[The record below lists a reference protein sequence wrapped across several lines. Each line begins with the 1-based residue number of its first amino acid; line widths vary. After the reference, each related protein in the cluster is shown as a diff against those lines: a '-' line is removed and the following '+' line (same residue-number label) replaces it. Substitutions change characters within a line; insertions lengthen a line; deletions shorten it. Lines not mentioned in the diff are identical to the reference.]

1 MLVHTICTHVI
12 NHTMLINIYDVSIF
26 SLTQTSKSL
35 YKRRVWSRENKME
48 DIIGNILLFGQYTF
62 FHLFNL
68 YLYYIICIHITL
80 FSIAVL
86 KNKDTFK
93 GVVQWVAACL
103 RNILKTMLDPITN
116 PENNLANPLSN
127 I

>member
-1 MLVHTICTHVI
+1 MGD
-12 NHTMLINIYDVSIF
+12 N
-26 SLTQTSKSL
+26 
-35 YKRRVWSRENKME
+35 
-48 DIIGNILLFGQYTF
+48 IGNILLFNQYSF

-86 KNKDTFK
+86 KNKDISK
-93 GVVQWVAACL
+93 GVIKWVAACL
-103 RNILKTMLDPITN
+103 RNVLKTMLDPIIN

-127 I
+127 V

>member
-1 MLVHTICTHVI
+1 MV
-12 NHTMLINIYDVSIF
+12 
-26 SLTQTSKSL
+26 
-35 YKRRVWSRENKME
+35 
-48 DIIGNILLFGQYTF
+48 DIIGNILLFDQYTF

-86 KNKDTFK
+86 KNKDIFK
-93 GVVQWVAACL
+93 RIIQWVTASL
-103 RNILKTMLDPITN
+103 RNVLKTMLDPITN